1 MNTAQHVV
9 EATVR
14 AGECLEKNE
23 RTWAQLVHEWRGARW
38 LPLVW
43 LAMFACFAVVGGFV
57 FARQAGFNGLIYL
70 APTAFLA
77 ITSPLVV
84 MGPRRRERVLLAA
97 IAREAPELARKLERE
112 GIR

>member
-1 MNTAQHVV
+1 MNTAHQVLEETARV
-9 EATVR
+9 EQRRGNDEEAWT
-14 AGECLEKNE
+14 
-23 RTWAQLVHEWRGARW
+23 QLVREWRGARW

-57 FARQAGFNGLIYL
+57 FAPGAGFNGLIYL

-77 ITSPLVV
+77 ITSPLVIL
-84 MGPRRRERVLLAA
+84 GPRRREKALLTA
-97 IAREAPELARKLERE
+97 IAQEAPELARKLARE

>member
-1 MNTAQHVV
+1 MNTA
-9 EATVR
+9 R
-14 AGECLEKNE
+14 AGQRHEKDE

-57 FARQAGFNGLIYL
+57 FTRGTGFNRLIYL

-84 MGPRRRERVLLAA
+84 LGPRRREKALLAA
-97 IAREAPELARKLERE
+97 IAQEAPELARKLERE
-112 GIR
+112 GIG